1 MYPLSLHVVEAGV
14 NSDLLTLLAI
24 PAGLLGALGVRHRRR
39 RSAARGASAAAAGP
53 PHARIAVDT
62 GVPTFNVIALGAQE
76 TGKTVL
82 LASMYHRLST
92 ELRDGG
98 FRIQTSLDQAV
109 HLNNLYA
116 ALRDPARDWP
126 PGTLLG
132 ETRSFGFDCV
142 GSVDDAEHPVFRF
155 NYLDY
160 AGELVGGGGGT
171 ASTLG
176 EQEDQQRDLEERL
189 RAAHAV
195 FGIIDGQRMVEFLR
209 GQPRGL
215 LYLENSINPMLGALR
230 QARCPVHF
238 IITKWD
244 LFDAVE
250 TLRGLDENARL
261 AAVRKELLA
270 QAAIYNLVERRR
282 RERRMVRLIPVSAI
296 GRQFAT
302 VDENGHMVKRPD
314 GRLHPVN
321 VEMPLCAVI
330 PDLFA
335 QIAADLAESVRRRI
349 AAQSREMARLSP
361 AQAASAV
368 GRFLARPAG
377 LALRVAADLAV
388 GRNAFSDRIADMF
401 LDWVGRPFEAKM
413 EGVDAAVRDAHR
425 RADEM
430 RRAQYA
436 VLEEFR
442 DMMVVLRHQLPA
454 SDLTGGGPR

>member
-1 MYPLSLHVVEAGV
+1 MTSMSLW
-14 NSDLLTLLAI
+14 TLLAAI
-24 PAGLLGALGVRHRRR
+24 PGGLLGALAVRHRRR
-39 RSAARGASAAAAGP
+39 KVAEAADTP
-53 PHARIAVDT
+53 PDDRIKVDT
-62 GVPTFNVIALGAQE
+62 GVPTFNVVALGAQE

-98 FRIQTSLDQAV
+98 FRVQTSLDQSV

-116 ALRDPARDWP
+116 ALRDPTRDWP
-126 PGTLLG
+126 PGTHLG

-142 GSVDDAEHPVFRF
+142 GSADDAELGYEEHTVFRF

-160 AGELVGGGGGT
+160 AGELVGGGPGAGG
-171 ASTLG
+171 APG
-176 EQEDQQRDLEERL
+176 EQEDKQRDLEERL

-209 GQPRGL
+209 GEPRGL
-215 LYLENSINPMLGALR
+215 LYLENAINPMLGALR

-238 IITKWD
+238 ILTKWD

-250 TLRGLDENARL
+250 TMRGLDENARL

-270 QAAIYNLVERRR
+270 HAPIHNLVERRR
-282 RERRMVRLIPVSAI
+282 RERRLVRLIPVSAI
-296 GRQFAT
+296 GRDFAS
-302 VDENGHMVKRPD
+302 VDEQGHMVKRPD
-314 GRLHPVN
+314 GRLRPVN
-321 VEMPLCAVI
+321 VEMPLCAVL
-330 PDLFA
+330 PDLFG
-335 QIAADLAESVRRRI
+335 QIAGELAESVRERI
-349 AAQSREMARLSP
+349 AEQSRELARLSP
-361 AQAASAV
+361 AEAASAV

-377 LALRVAADLAV
+377 VAVRVAADLAV
-388 GRNAFSDRIADMF
+388 GRNAFSERVADMF

-413 EGVDAAVRDAHR
+413 AGVDAAVRDANL
-425 RADEM
+425 RADRM

-442 DMMVVLRHQLPA
+442 ELMIVLRHQLPA
-454 SDLTGGGPR
+454 SDLTGGPR